1 MGNIYA
7 LIEAFKAEWKITLG
21 AGLLSY
27 AVWIVG
33 NVPRAVV
40 FGWIVTYGHGGE
52 IDPMA
57 VAYVAVGAPLFVMWG
72 GAVNRMGALV
82 NSERWQG
89 TLDLDMV
96 TPTPLMIALMGKA
109 LAIAAYLTISGL
121 VTFIAVLLVAQASL
135 EISNLPL
142 VVVSLGVAFLGL
154 VVATFAF
161 APFIVLAGG
170 RGGFWGAIIPFGV
183 VLSGF
188 LHPVSI
194 LHPAVQAV
202 ARVLPTSWAMDAVLH
217 SIDGGMSTIDIFSNC
232 AIAITVLLVWL
243 SVIWYMFRK
252 VERRIR
258 VTGSVTTSF

>member
-1 MGNIYA
+1 
-7 LIEAFKAEWKITLG
+7 
-21 AGLLSY
+21 
-27 AVWIVG
+27 
-33 NVPRAVV
+33 
-40 FGWIVTYGHGGE
+40 
-52 IDPMA
+52 
-57 VAYVAVGAPLFVMWG
+57 
-72 GAVNRMGALV
+72 
-82 NSERWQG
+82 
-89 TLDLDMV
+89 MV

-121 VTFIAVLLVAQASL
+121 VTFVAVLLVAQASL

-142 VVVSLGVAFLGL
+142 VVMSLGVAFLGL

-194 LHPAVQAV
+194 LHPAIQAV

-217 SIDGGMSTIDIFSNC
+217 SIDGGMSVVGIFGNC